1 MYVSY
6 PYEFWSP
13 RRFLCCIYIWLLV
26 NGYQIHKTKQGGFQ
40 PGTGCEVGDE
50 ITKALVGRKTRN
62 QRDPKAWEEEVL
74 WMMAGVGFGL
84 VLEYGNGFGTVFC

>member
-1 MYVSY
+1 M
-6 PYEFWSP
+6 
-13 RRFLCCIYIWLLV
+13 

-50 ITKALVGRKTRN
+50 ITKALVGRKTR

-74 WMMAGVGFGL
+74 WMMLGWFWVGI
-84 VLEYGNGFGTVFC
+84 